1 MQKIDVYA
9 RFAPLFLLVALL
21 FAACGSSSTGAS
33 SSNGQNG
40 SGGNIATSPST
51 TGNGGNTPTA
61 TTGKVTVTLVAEAGG
76 LTNDSFNHLAYL
88 GYSKAQQQYGFPS
101 TVLVT
106 TTAGQYLTDL
116 TVAAQSSTL
125 VIAVGYF
132 MSEPLGKVATQFPN
146 TNFAIVNGCAILNPN
161 TGACATLPNVAP
173 LSSTAVDTAVYTII
187 KDDESGNFTN
197 HPTVFR
203 AAPTQQLA

>member
-1 MQKIDVYA
+1 MRKIHVYA
-9 RFAPLFLLVALL
+9 CFAPLFVLFVML
-21 FAACGSSSTGAS
+21 FAACGSSSAS

-40 SGGNIATSPST
+40 SGGNIATSPSAKA
-51 TGNGGNTPTA
+51 TGSGGNTTTA
-61 TTGKVTVTLVAEAGG
+61 TTGKVTVTMVAEAGG
-76 LTNDSFNHLAYL
+76 LNNDSLNHLAYL
-88 GYSKAQQQYGFPS
+88 GYSKAQQQYGFTS

-106 TTAGQYLTDL
+106 TTAGEYLTDL
-116 TVAAQSSTL
+116 TVAAQSANL

-161 TGACATLPNVAP
+161 TGACTTLPNVAP
-173 LSSTAVDTAVYTII
+173 LSSKAVDTTVYNII

-197 HPTVFR
+197 HPSVFS
-203 AAPTQQLA
+203 AARTRQLA